1 MPRLAPED
9 LTLITEFKVKL
20 RADVQAK
27 IQAYGRYLNPSEPSS
42 ATYIITESFNAL
54 IAGDKEFAEFWK
66 QNQDGFSIAKPTAR
80 RGRPAAAKTTP

>member
-9 LTLITEFKVKL
+9 LTPMTEFKVKL

-27 IQAYGRYLNPSEPSS
+27 IHAYGRYLNPAEPSS
-42 ATYIITESFNAL
+42 ASYIITESFNAL

-66 QNQDGFSIAKPTAR
+66 QNQDGFSMSKPTAR
-80 RGRPAAAKTTP
+80 RGRPAAGKATT

>member
-66 QNQDGFSIAKPTAR
+66 RSQSPNWTEPGHR
-80 RGRPAAAKTTP
+80 RIRTRMASL